1 MGPILTGQAK
11 MTRPGLEFISS
22 MGSIRG
28 ARPYQEDY
36 AHVWRPN
43 GQAVNGASGERP
55 LLGILADGMGGHVS
69 GEVASKLACTQ
80 YVSAFSSQHG
90 PIDQRLGAS
99 LDASNSALS
108 DAIRTNSALN
118 GMGCTL
124 VAGYIDQDGLRWVSV
139 GDSMLLLYRRGQLIR
154 LNDDHSFGALL
165 DKQAEAQKIS
175 IEEAR
180 NHPRRRSLRSAVT
193 GGQIALRHLEAAP
206 RRLLPGD
213 WIVLASDG
221 LETLNGTEIAKLVSA
236 QEHGTPQAL
245 VDRLLH
251 AVAARK
257 AENQD
262 NTTVLAIKVLD
273 PSDQPTLVL
282 DRAQPSQANDFER
295 AIEQTDAVFLQERYN
310 ASGVPLVAGREKQAS
325 VGGSHAS
332 LAALATALAASLILA
347 WYFWPSSNVTT
358 SPESSKAVENPSSSP
373 ATGGALPPQPD
384 AKKVEPLDKSA
395 SDKPPKSS
403 APAAP
408 ASGASPDQTTPT
420 LKKEPAVVT
429 PAAKGKPDT
438 AKPPPTTPDAKIEP
452 QKDGKPPSGD
462 APAASP
468 NDPKNG
474 SQSLKPT
481 EVPAKVAAPPQS
493 ADKVAPSLDPS
504 KTSPTP
510 KTGPGST
517 QYPPNGTPD
526 PIQEKLR
533 GDR

>member
-1 MGPILTGQAK
+1 MTGQVK
-11 MTRPGLEFISS
+11 MTRPGLEFITYT
-22 MGSIRG
+22 GSIRG

-43 GQAVNGASGERP
+43 GQAVNGAGGDQQ

-80 YVSAFSSQHG
+80 YVSAFSSQGG
-90 PIDQRLGAS
+90 PIDQRLGTS

-124 VAGYIDQDGLRWVSV
+124 VAGYVDQDGLRWVSV

-165 DKQAEAQKIS
+165 DKQAEAQKITM
-175 IEEAR
+175 EEAR
-180 NHPRRRSLRSAVT
+180 NHPRRRSLRSAIT

-213 WIVLASDG
+213 WVVLASDG
-221 LETLNGTEIAKLVSA
+221 LETLTGTEIAKLISS
-236 QEHGTPQAL
+236 QENGSPQAL

-251 AVAARK
+251 AVAAK
-257 AENQD
+257 KSENQD

-282 DRAQPSQANDFER
+282 ERSKTSQANDFER
-295 AIEQTDAVFLQERYN
+295 VIEQPDAVVLQQRYN
-310 ASGVPLVAGREKQAS
+310 ASGVPLVDGREKQTS

-347 WYFWPSSNVTT
+347 WSIWTASDVTT
-358 SPESSKAVENPSSSP
+358 SLESSKTVENPSGSP
-373 ATGGALPPQPD
+373 ATGSTLPPQPD

-395 SDKPPKSS
+395 SDKPPKSLAPT
-403 APAAP
+403 APAG
-408 ASGASPDQTTPT
+408 GASPDQTAPT

-438 AKPPPTTPDAKIEP
+438 ANPSPPPATDSNAAP
-452 QKDGKPPSGD
+452 QKGDKQPAGDKPATP
-462 APAASP
+462 P

-481 EVPAKVAAPPQS
+481 DLPAKEAAPQLP
-493 ADKVAPSLDPS
+493 ADKSAPPPDPA
-504 KTSPTP
+504 KLNPAP

-517 QYPPNGTPD
+517 QYPPNGTSD
-526 PIQEKLR
+526 PIQKKLS